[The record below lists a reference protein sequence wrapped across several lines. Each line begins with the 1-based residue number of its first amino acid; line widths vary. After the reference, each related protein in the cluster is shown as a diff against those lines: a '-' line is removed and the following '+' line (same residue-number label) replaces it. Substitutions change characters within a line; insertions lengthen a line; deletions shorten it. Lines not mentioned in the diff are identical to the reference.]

1 MFGILFFLCKIKLWL
16 YCENIKKEELILKKY
31 KTEQIKNIG
40 IVSHARA
47 GKTSLT
53 ESLLFSAGHTS
64 RLGKVD
70 DGTTTTDYLPA
81 ETARNVTISTALA
94 PVEWKDYKINLIDT
108 PGYSD
113 FAGEV
118 KAALRVSDNM
128 LLVVC
133 AVSGIQVRTEILWDY
148 AEELNKPRMIFV
160 NKLDREN
167 ADFETVVDA
176 LKEKFGNK
184 IVPLW
189 VPIGA
194 EDQFYGVVDIVNNK
208 AYDFREGMKEIPV
221 PDEVKDQVELHKAHL
236 TESVAECN
244 DELLMK
250 YLEGEELT
258 QEEIMGGLKTAIKEA
273 CLFPVFC
280 GAAYKNYGA
289 ELLLNTFAE
298 IVPTADEFEH
308 ETDKD
313 SALVFKTIVDP
324 FVGRLNFIKVMAG
337 SLKAGQPIYNS
348 TKEKEEKISNFMIM
362 RGKTSETT
370 DELFAGDIAAV
381 SKLQSTGTGDT
392 LCYKNNPVVLEGIE
406 FPEPVLQFAVVSKNR
421 GDEDKV
427 AAAINKIL
435 DEDLS
440 LRYFKDPDTK
450 ESIIVGMGD
459 LHLEIIQEKIKGAN
473 NLEIETKTPKVPY
486 KETLKN
492 NVRAQGK
499 HKKQSGGAGQYG
511 DVWITLEPNYEEMF
525 TFKENV
531 FGGAVPKNYFPAVEK
546 GILEAMESG
555 VLAGYP
561 VINIKA
567 TLVDGSYHPVDS
579 NEMSFKMAGI
589 LAFRNAMAKAN
600 SVLLEPIM
608 DVAVTVPEAF
618 MGDIMGDMN
627 SRRGKIMGMEAVGKN
642 QVIKAKVPLAEMYTY
657 AINLKA
663 MTQGRGTFT
672 MDFTE
677 YEEVPPKVSDD
688 IKKAYEAEQN

>member
-1 MFGILFFLCKIKLWL
+1 
-16 YCENIKKEELILKKY
+16 LKKY
-31 KTEQIKNIG
+31 VAEQIKNIG

-53 ESLLFSAGHTS
+53 ESLLFSAGHLK
-64 RLGKVD
+64 RLGRVD

-81 ETARNVTISTALA
+81 ETGRKVTISTALA
-94 PVEWKDYKINLIDT
+94 PVEWKDYKFNFIDT

-118 KAALRVSDNM
+118 NAALRVSDNM

-133 AVSGIQVRTEILWDY
+133 SVSGIEVRTEILWDY
-148 AEELNKPRMIFV
+148 AEDLKKPRMIFI

-167 ADFETVVDA
+167 ADFEQNIED

-184 IVPLW
+184 L
-189 VPIGA
+189 VPIWIPIGK
-194 EDQFYGVVDIVNNK
+194 EDNFSGVVDIIKNK
-208 AYDFREGMKEIPV
+208 AYDFKDGLKEIPV
-221 PDEVKDQVELHKAHL
+221 PEDMIDQVELHKSQAM
-236 TESVAECN
+236 ESIAECN

-250 YLEGEELT
+250 YLEGEELN
-258 QEEIMGGLKTAIKEA
+258 QEELMEGLKTGIKEA

-280 GAAYKNYGA
+280 GSAYKNYGP
-289 ELLLNTFAE
+289 ELFLDYIAE
-298 IVPTADEFEH
+298 IIPGAADFSS

-313 SALVFKTIVDP
+313 SALVFKSIADP
-324 FVGRLNFIKVMAG
+324 FVGKLNFIKVMAG
-337 SLKAGQPIYNS
+337 SLKAGQSIYNS

-381 SKLQSTGTGDT
+381 SKLQYTGTGDT
-392 LCYKNNPVVLEGIE
+392 LCYKNNPVELEGVV
-406 FPEPVLQFAVVSKNR
+406 FPEPVLQYAVISKNR
-421 GDEDKV
+421 GDEDKIS
-427 AAAINKIL
+427 ASLHKIL
-435 DEDLS
+435 EEDLS
-440 LRYFKDPDTK
+440 LRYIKDPDTK
-450 ESIIVGMGD
+450 ESIIIGMGD
-459 LHLEIIQEKIKGAN
+459 LHLEIIKERLKN
-473 NLEIETKTPKVPY
+473 TYNLEVELKTPKVPY
-486 KETLKN
+486 KETIKN
-492 NVRAQGK
+492 NVKAQGK

-511 DVWITLEPNYEEMF
+511 DVWLTIEPNYEEMF
-525 TFKENV
+525 TFEEKV

-546 GILEAMESG
+546 GVQEAMEHG

-589 LAFRNAMAKAN
+589 LAFKNAMAKAN
-600 SVLLEPIM
+600 AALLEPVM
-608 DVAVTVPEAF
+608 DVAVTVPEAY

-627 SRRGKIMGMEAVGKN
+627 GRRGRIMGMEAQGKN
-642 QVIKAKVPLAEMYTY
+642 QVIKAKVPLAEMYSY

-663 MTQGRGTFT
+663 MTQGRGNFT
-672 MDFTE
+672 MEFSE
-677 YEEVPPKVSDD
+677 YEEVPPRLGED
-688 IKKAYEAEQN
+688 IIKDSKKEEEN